1 MSWVHLHLALN
12 HVPVLGPFFVAL
24 LLMTAT
30 IRRNEELLRISLWAF
45 LILSVVSIPI
55 KFTGDFAYDE
65 VRDAQWMPSEIAE
78 SHEQAADQATTG
90 VFLLGVVA
98 VIGLFVS
105 RKHQRVPLWVTA
117 LLLALSLVTFA
128 LMARAA
134 NLGGQ
139 LRHEEIRPVEQV
151 GGDQVSWRSR
161 TARSNLH
168 GDSVKALSD
177 SPLLY

>member
-24 LLMTAT
+24 LLMTAA
-30 IRRNEELLRISLWAF
+30 IRRNDELLRISLWAF

-65 VRDAQWMPSEIAE
+65 VRDAQWMSSELAE
-78 SHEQAADQATTG
+78 AHEQAADQATTG

-98 VIGLFVS
+98 VIGLVVS
-105 RKHQRVPLWVTA
+105 RKQQRVPSWVTA
-117 LLLALSLVTFA
+117 LLLVLSLVTFA

-134 NLGGQ
+134 NSGGL
-139 LRHEEIRPVEQV
+139 LRHEEIRPVGQA
-151 GGDQVSWRSR
+151 GGDQISWRSR
-161 TARSNLH
+161 IAQGNQKST
-168 GDSVKALSD
+168 V
-177 SPLLY
+177 